1 MELAQIRM
9 FKTVFETGSIARA
22 AQVLHCVPSNITAR
36 LKSLESELGVEL
48 FYRAGRGLQI
58 SPAGEIFLTYAAQIL
73 ALSEEAKRAVDPGA
87 PPSGPLR
94 IGAIESSA
102 SGRLPR
108 LLARFH
114 RRYPAVA
121 LELTTGPWAQ
131 LLEDTL
137 LHKLDGV
144 IVAVDVE
151 RPLLKRKLMYRE
163 DLVLIA
169 SPSLG
174 PLREAAD
181 LRGKSIFMWPSGCPY
196 RATLERWL
204 LGQGEALPI
213 ISIAS
218 YGSIVGCVSA
228 GAGVAL
234 VPRGIFEQYG
244 PGAGW
249 ASYEFPELT
258 AIDNL
263 FYWHE
268 HSRHHPAREAFVAML
283 QEEFATASL

>member
-1 MELAQIRM
+1 M
-9 FKTVFETGSIARA
+9 
-22 AQVLHCVPSNITAR
+22 
-36 LKSLESELGVEL
+36 
-48 FYRAGRGLQI
+48 QI

-73 ALSEEAKRAVDPGA
+73 ALSEEAKRAVDPEA

-204 LGQGEALPI
+204 LGQGKPCRSSALPVTAAL
-213 ISIAS
+213 SA
-218 YGSIVGCVSA
+218 VSVRGPAWRWCPGGYSNSTDRAPA
-228 GAGVAL
+228 GPAT
-234 VPRGIFEQYG
+234 
-244 PGAGW
+244 
-249 ASYEFPELT
+249 S
-258 AIDNL
+258 
-263 FYWHE
+263 
-268 HSRHHPAREAFVAML
+268 SRN
-283 QEEFATASL
+283 